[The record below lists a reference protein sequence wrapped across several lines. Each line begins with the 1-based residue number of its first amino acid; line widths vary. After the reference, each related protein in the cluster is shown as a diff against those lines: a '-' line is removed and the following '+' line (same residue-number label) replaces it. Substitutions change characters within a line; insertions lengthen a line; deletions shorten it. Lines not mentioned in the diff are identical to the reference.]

1 MKIAIL
7 VAAIL
12 LPGLAN
18 PAQKPVLTPA
28 RCDADR
34 AVWAP
39 LMLDLDESPYGEL
52 EAMVKEMSDCARN
65 TNNNTP
71 QNIKRISSYESVSN
85 VQRAEML
92 SRMTNFLSRHNLT
105 AKFFAEDAYGKR

>member
-7 VAAIL
+7 FAAIL

-18 PAQKPVLTPA
+18 PAQKPALTPA

-39 LMLDLDESPYGEL
+39 LMLDLDESTYKEL
-52 EAMVKEMSDCARN
+52 EAMVNEMSTCARN
-65 TNNNTP
+65 TNNDTP

-92 SRMTNFLSRHNLT
+92 QRMSHFLGRHDLT
-105 AKFFAEDAYGKR
+105 SKFLAEDQYGDR